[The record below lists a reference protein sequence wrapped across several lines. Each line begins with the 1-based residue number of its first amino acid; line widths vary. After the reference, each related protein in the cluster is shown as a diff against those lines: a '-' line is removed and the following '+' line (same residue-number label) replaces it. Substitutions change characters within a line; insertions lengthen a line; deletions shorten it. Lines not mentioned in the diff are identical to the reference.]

1 MQPNAVLAGVPLLPT
16 VSTGGAKFI
25 AQRSF
30 TAILPRFNALFRV
43 SDAINLCGTISKGR
57 RSPVVQ
63 LSAAPVAGVAVPNLQ
78 VVPDEVVWNYEGG
91 IKGQGGAFRGS
102 LGVFYQEYNGLQVT
116 VTSAAGVTTTQSAG
130 KARNPGVEAEGSL
143 RLGRHVSLVGDYA
156 YVDGKIANDATYRVY
171 SGAPFRLQPQHSAS
185 RGATIRVPVEAMTF
199 YATPSARYQSKVFF
213 ELPNNPAISQGGYAL
228 VNARAGIESAGGRY
242 RVGGYVRD
250 ALDRRYL
257 IDAGNTGDRFG
268 IPTYVAGNRAST
280 ASRSAASSEVAH
292 GTARIA
298 APVLLHCTVSGRG
311 SRVPFPLE
319 VTRPQ

>member
-1 MQPNAVLAGVPLLPT
+1 M
-16 VSTGGAKFI
+16 
-25 AQRSF
+25 
-30 TAILPRFNALFRV
+30 
-43 SDAINLCGTISKGR
+43 
-57 RSPVVQ
+57 
-63 LSAAPVAGVAVPNLQ
+63 
-78 VVPDEVVWNYEGG
+78 PDEAVWNYEGG

-102 LGVFYQEYNGLQVT
+102 LGVFYQEYNGFHVT

-143 RLGRHVSLVGDYA
+143 RLGRHVSLVVDYA
-156 YVDGKIANDATYRVY
+156 NVEGKIANDATYGVY
-171 SGAPFRLQPQHSAS
+171 SGARFPLQPQHSAS
-185 RGATIRVPVEAMTF
+185 GGATIRVPVEAMTF
-199 YATPSARYQSKVFF
+199 YATPSATYQSKVFF

-242 RVGGYVRD
+242 RVGEYVLD

-257 IDAGNTGDRFG
+257 IDAGNTGGRFG
-268 IPTYVAGNRAST
+268 IPTYVAGEPRFY
-280 ASRSAASSEVAH
+280 RIEVGGSSEVAH